1 MGVYSDNRILVYV
14 DVDDD
19 GNIVDIEAGRRIIP
33 SKQFNYFFITEDEK
47 ILFTPEKF
55 KVAAGELI
63 RKE

>member
-14 DVDDD
+14 DVDDA

-33 SKQFNYFFITEDEK
+33 SKQFKYFFIVDDED

-55 KVAAGELI
+55 KVVSGELVK
-63 RKE
+63 KE